1 METEEQMIERV
12 YRDMFGK
19 DTPIPEDALELVK
32 KTYREYMADL
42 DHDRM
47 NAQKQPTGDPRGEC
61 AA

>member
-12 YRDMFGK
+12 YRSMFG
-19 DTPIPEDALELVK
+19 DIPIPEDALELVK

-42 DHDRM
+42 EKER
-47 NAQKQPTGDPRGEC
+47 